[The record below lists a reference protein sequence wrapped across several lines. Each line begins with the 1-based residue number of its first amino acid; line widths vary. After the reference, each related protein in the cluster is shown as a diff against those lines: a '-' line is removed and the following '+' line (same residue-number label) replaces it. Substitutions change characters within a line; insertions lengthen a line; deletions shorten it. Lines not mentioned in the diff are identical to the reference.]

1 MWQVWDPLNLVE
13 ILETAGPL
21 LDHQYLRKL
30 STMPIDL
37 HNVPVP
43 TNNIPSDFTRRLR
56 FFLWPQFGQTNGWSE
71 GVNLES

>member
-43 TNNIPSDFTRRLR
+43 TNNMPSDFTRRLNV
-56 FFLWPQFGQTNGWSE
+56 LLVAKIQTN
-71 GVNLES
+71 

>member
-1 MWQVWDPLNLVE
+1 MLQVWDPLNLAE

-43 TNNIPSDFTRRLR
+43 TNNMTSDFRKRLNV
-56 FFLWPQFGQTNGWSE
+56 LVAKIQTN
-71 GVNLES
+71 